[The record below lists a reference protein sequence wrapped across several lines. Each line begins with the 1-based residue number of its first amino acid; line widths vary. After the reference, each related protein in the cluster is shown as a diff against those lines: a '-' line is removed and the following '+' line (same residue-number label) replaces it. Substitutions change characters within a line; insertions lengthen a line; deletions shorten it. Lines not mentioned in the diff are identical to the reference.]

1 MKVAFKVCLLFVLL
15 ALVGPGNALALTSQQ
30 AVEKIR
36 AAFDE
41 KTIRQGLDEVRY
53 FKKAGFI
60 YQPALSVPRSGT
72 CPIEEIWDQKAV
84 MSGMVACDR
93 TNAFFY
99 GTYEDLRQE
108 TEILR
113 KLMPQVAPWGVTPE
127 EQKTLQKE
135 MDTEKGRAMLARRIG
150 HVLDELLSHAGRS
163 EKDLRFLCAHLYGDQ
178 IERFYTACVMVL
190 AAAESGTLTPLYH
203 VRVDWGRKMADLLL
217 EFSAAGLVGD
227 RAKSL
232 ERHAKL
238 KELYRLC
245 SANNYSPPLANLR
258 KIFKICQEE
267 RNHYI
272 VPCQ

>member
-1 MKVAFKVCLLFVLL
+1 MKAAFKVCLLFVLL

-113 KLMPQVAPWGVTPE
+113 KLMPQVAPLGVTPE

-135 MDTEKGRAMLARRIG
+135 MDTPCWPDASDMCSMNCSPTQAGARRI
-150 HVLDELLSHAGRS
+150 
-163 EKDLRFLCAHLYGDQ
+163 
-178 IERFYTACVMVL
+178 CV
-190 AAAESGTLTPLYH
+190 S
-203 VRVDWGRKMADLLL
+203 
-217 EFSAAGLVGD
+217 SA
-227 RAKSL
+227 R
-232 ERHAKL
+232 
-238 KELYRLC
+238 
-245 SANNYSPPLANLR
+245 
-258 KIFKICQEE
+258 IFTVT
-267 RNHYI
+267 R
-272 VPCQ
+272 

>member
-1 MKVAFKVCLLFVLL
+1 MKAAFKVCLLFVLL

-53 FKKAGFI
+53 SKKAGFI

-99 GTYEDLRQE
+99 GTYKDLRQE

-113 KLMPQVAPWGVTPE
+113 KLMPQVAPLGVTR
-127 EQKTLQKE
+127 KSGRRCRRKWIRR
-135 MDTEKGRAMLARRIG
+135 KGAPCWPDASDMCSMNCSTTQAGARRI
-150 HVLDELLSHAGRS
+150 
-163 EKDLRFLCAHLYGDQ
+163 
-178 IERFYTACVMVL
+178 CV
-190 AAAESGTLTPLYH
+190 S
-203 VRVDWGRKMADLLL
+203 
-217 EFSAAGLVGD
+217 SA
-227 RAKSL
+227 R
-232 ERHAKL
+232 
-238 KELYRLC
+238 
-245 SANNYSPPLANLR
+245 
-258 KIFKICQEE
+258 IFTVT
-267 RNHYI
+267 R
-272 VPCQ
+272 

>member
-1 MKVAFKVCLLFVLL
+1 MKAAFGRCLLFVLL
-15 ALVGPGNALALTSQQ
+15 VLVSCGNAFALTSRQ

-36 AAFDE
+36 TAFDE
-41 KTIRQGLDEVRY
+41 KTIMQGLEEVRY

-72 CPIEEIWDQKAV
+72 CPVNEVWDQKAV
-84 MSGMVACDR
+84 MSGMVSCDR

-99 GTYEDLRQE
+99 GTYDDLKKE
-108 TEILR
+108 SEILR
-113 KLMPQVAPWGVTPE
+113 GLIPQVAPLALRPD
-127 EQKTLQKE
+127 EQKALQKG
-135 MDTEKGRAMLARRIG
+135 MDTEQGRAMLAKRIK
-150 HVLDELLSHAGRS
+150 HILDKLLDDAGKD
-163 EKDLRFLCAHLYGDQ
+163 EKALRFLCAHLYGDQ

-190 AAAESGTLTPLYH
+190 AASESGTLAPLYH

-217 EFSAAGLVGD
+217 EFSAAGLVGEK
-227 RAKSL
+227 AKSL
-232 ERHAKL
+232 ERHKKL

-258 KIFKICQEE
+258 RVFKICQEE

-272 VPCQ
+272 VPCP

>member
-1 MKVAFKVCLLFVLL
+1 MKAAFKVCLLFVLL

-113 KLMPQVAPWGVTPE
+113 KLMPQVAPLGVTP
-127 EQKTLQKE
+127 Q
-135 MDTEKGRAMLARRIG
+135 D
-150 HVLDELLSHAGRS
+150 
-163 EKDLRFLCAHLYGDQ
+163 
-178 IERFYTACVMVL
+178 
-190 AAAESGTLTPLYH
+190 P
-203 VRVDWGRKMADLLL
+203 
-217 EFSAAGLVGD
+217 
-227 RAKSL
+227 
-232 ERHAKL
+232 
-238 KELYRLC
+238 
-245 SANNYSPPLANLR
+245 PPLSWCWIRATT
-258 KIFKICQEE
+258 C
-267 RNHYI
+267 
-272 VPCQ
+272 CC